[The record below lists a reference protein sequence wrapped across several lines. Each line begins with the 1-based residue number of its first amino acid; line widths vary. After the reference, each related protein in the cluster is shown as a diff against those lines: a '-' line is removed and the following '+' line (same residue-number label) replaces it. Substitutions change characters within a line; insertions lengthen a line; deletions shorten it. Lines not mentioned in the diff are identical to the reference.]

1 MKSNKTLIYKLD
13 VNDFFS
19 NDYSQ
24 FNKKK
29 LIMVMRKTSERDIF
43 DHPF

>member
-24 FNKKK
+24 FNKKAYNGYA
-29 LIMVMRKTSERDIF
+29 
-43 DHPF
+43 